1 MFSGFCE
8 IKDCNKEATRLSGKL
23 GGAIIDICDDCWHE
37 QYKS

>member
-8 IKDCNKEATRLSGKL
+8 IDGCGKTATRLSGKL
-23 GGAIIDICDDCWHE
+23 GGQIIDICDECWHE